1 MRLSRVGGM
10 VTFFAGVAGAGTAV
24 SDPFYFASIDY
35 YASANAAVVSANN
48 SYPDGKSA
56 SGFPAIDQPGP
67 LSAAA
72 SPLAYV
78 SPDGVSYGTGFVDAS
93 GHIDPAVLGV
103 DIHGTVSA
111 QSGSGDF
118 FNDVYYAS
126 AGSGATVD
134 DRWMD
139 QVTLNVPGHDPGE
152 LFTVHANLQ
161 LDGAMSWNFNANL
174 HDGRCGGVVVPADS
188 ENYYAT
194 LNVLGTGVPVPP
206 SSQQGHWGFWR
217 GQRSFTQGEVIN
229 TNIDPPQTIG
239 WEQPVYE
246 GQVTNLF
253 MELAGSVS
261 GGATAAGCDSNLE
274 SAGLAYALTFS
285 HTLLWGG
292 IASITDSLGNP
303 VTDYT
308 LTSLSGFDYRYPA
321 TEVSNPPPGAVPEPG
336 TAALLLLAAAIA
348 TRMDRRRRRSATSI
362 FPPAAPRLLR
372 CTPAARRS

>member
-1 MRLSRVGGM
+1 MKLSGRARVIA
-10 VTFFAGVAGAGTAV
+10 FFAGVAGAGTAA

-35 YASANAAVVSANN
+35 DATATAAVVSANN
-48 SYPDGKSA
+48 SYPDGKTA
-56 SGFPAIDQPGP
+56 SGFPAVDQPGP

-72 SPLAYV
+72 APLAFV
-78 SPDGVSYGTGFVDAS
+78 SPDGVSYGTSFVDAS
-93 GHIDPAVLGV
+93 GHIDPALLGV

-111 QSGSGDF
+111 QAGSGDF

-126 AGSGATVD
+126 GSSGATVD

-139 QVTLNVPGHDPGE
+139 QVTLSVPGHDPGE
-152 LFTVHANLQ
+152 LFTIHANLQ
-161 LDGAMSWNFNANL
+161 LDGTTAWNFNANL
-174 HDGRCGGVVVPADS
+174 HDGTCGGMVVPADS

-194 LNVLGTGVPVPP
+194 LNVLGTGVPLPP

-217 GQRSFTQGEVIN
+217 GQRSFTQGEVVI

-246 GQVTNLF
+246 GQVTNMF

-261 GGATAAGCDSNLE
+261 GGATVAGCDSNLE

-292 IASITDSLGNP
+292 ITSITDSLGNP
-303 VTDYT
+303 VSDYT
-308 LTSLSGFDYRYPA
+308 LTSLSGFDYRHAA
-321 TEVSNPPPGAVPEPG
+321 TDVTPPPPGSAPEPG
-336 TAALLLLAAAIA
+336 TGALLLLAAAIA
-348 TRMDRRRRRSATSI
+348 TRMDRRG
-362 FPPAAPRLLR
+362 
-372 CTPAARRS
+372 ARRPASYRS

>member
-1 MRLSRVGGM
+1 MRCGRSLSALLLDAHFPVGTGQARSGQRERAPARSSRRSADKHSVRPGRDAGGCLRHRAERLRNGRSRALADASIAVPSSGLVRSVGDEMAHTESEVVMRLSRVGGM

-126 AGSGATVD
+126 AGSG
-134 DRWMD
+134 
-139 QVTLNVPGHDPGE
+139 
-152 LFTVHANLQ
+152 
-161 LDGAMSWNFNANL
+161 
-174 HDGRCGGVVVPADS
+174 
-188 ENYYAT
+188 
-194 LNVLGTGVPVPP
+194 
-206 SSQQGHWGFWR
+206 
-217 GQRSFTQGEVIN
+217 
-229 TNIDPPQTIG
+229 
-239 WEQPVYE
+239 
-246 GQVTNLF
+246 
-253 MELAGSVS
+253 
-261 GGATAAGCDSNLE
+261 
-274 SAGLAYALTFS
+274 
-285 HTLLWGG
+285 
-292 IASITDSLGNP
+292 
-303 VTDYT
+303 
-308 LTSLSGFDYRYPA
+308 
-321 TEVSNPPPGAVPEPG
+321 
-336 TAALLLLAAAIA
+336 
-348 TRMDRRRRRSATSI
+348 
-362 FPPAAPRLLR
+362 
-372 CTPAARRS
+372 